1 MRSAE
6 MHRLRTSSPPYA
18 LVVEGHTLVRMDA
31 VSILEDAGFRVLDVA
46 TGEEAMHLLD
56 RHGPEFALLFTAV
69 CLSDQHDGF
78 ALARKA
84 ASDHPHIGIV
94 VASGHH
100 MPAPGD
106 LPGSACF
113 IEKTLSADVV
123 YDHLQRILPDD
134 TKPEPLR
141 SRSEPLQG

>member
-1 MRSAE
+1 
-6 MHRLRTSSPPYA
+6 MHRLRSSSPPYA
-18 LVVEGHTLVRMDA
+18 LVVEGHSLVRMDA
-31 VSILEDAGFRVLDVA
+31 VSILEGAGFRVLDVA
-46 TGEEAMHLLD
+46 TGEEAMRLLD
-56 RHGPEFALLFTAV
+56 KHGAEFALLFTAV
-69 CLSDQHDGF
+69 GLSGHYDGF

-106 LPGSACF
+106 LPDSACF
-113 IEKTLSADVV
+113 IKKPFSADVV
-123 YDHLQRILPDD
+123 YNHLQRILPDD

-141 SRSEPLQG
+141 SISEPLQG